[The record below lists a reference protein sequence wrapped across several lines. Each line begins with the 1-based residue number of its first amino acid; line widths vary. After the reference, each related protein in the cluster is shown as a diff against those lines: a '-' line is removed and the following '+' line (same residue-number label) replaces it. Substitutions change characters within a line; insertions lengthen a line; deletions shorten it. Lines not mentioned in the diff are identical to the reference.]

1 MLNNPSSQL
10 KFPPSPLYKRGVEE
24 RQQLDRTTA
33 ERPHAPLCKRGA
45 QGGFDQAPLRRNF
58 LHLAAARI
66 AQNFTRLIRIL
77 RQLSGDDAY
86 ERYLTHHAQAHNDK
100 LPVNRHEFF
109 KQEQER
115 KWNGVR
121 RCC

>member
-1 MLNNPSSQL
+1 MLKQTLSSL
-10 KFPPSPLYKRGVEE
+10 LN
-24 RQQLDRTTA
+24 L
-33 ERPHAPLCKRGA
+33 
-45 QGGFDQAPLRRNF
+45 
-58 LHLAAARI
+58 
-66 AQNFTRLIRIL
+66 L

-86 ERYLTHHAQAHNDK
+86 ERYLAHHAQAHGDK
-100 LPVNRHEFF
+100 PPLTRREFF

>member
-1 MLNNPSSQL
+1 MLKQTLSSL
-10 KFPPSPLYKRGVEE
+10 LN
-24 RQQLDRTTA
+24 L
-33 ERPHAPLCKRGA
+33 
-45 QGGFDQAPLRRNF
+45 
-58 LHLAAARI
+58 
-66 AQNFTRLIRIL
+66 L

-86 ERYLTHHAQAHNDK
+86 ERYLAHHAQAHNDETP
-100 LPVNRHEFF
+100 LTRCEFF

>member
-1 MLNNPSSQL
+1 MINNPSPQL
-10 KFPPSPLYKRGVEE
+10 KSPPAPLYKRGVKGG
-24 RQQLDRTTA
+24 L
-33 ERPHAPLCKRGA
+33 PGA

>member
-1 MLNNPSSQL
+1 MVMLSEKISA
-10 KFPPSPLYKRGVEE
+10 F
-24 RQQLDRTTA
+24 
-33 ERPHAPLCKRGA
+33 CK
-45 QGGFDQAPLRRNF
+45 
-58 LHLAAARI
+58 I
-66 AQNFTRLIRIL
+66 V

-86 ERYLTHHAQAHNDK
+86 ERYLVHHEQAHHDEIP
-100 LPVNRHEFF
+100 LSRAEFF